1 MYQEFYGLTEKPFS
15 LTPNPQFLFYSR
27 QYREAE
33 DQLLYGINN
42 REGFML
48 VTGQPGTGKTTLCRD
63 LIEKLDRTKYQSA
76 LIFNPFLNGEEM
88 LSALLTE
95 FGVTPPAG
103 ANRKELL
110 DRLNA
115 FLLEQ
120 LALGRS
126 CVAIFDEAQHLS
138 TEFLEQ
144 IRVLSNLETH
154 QEKLI
159 QIILVGQPEL
169 LENILSPRMAQ
180 LDQRVSIRCTLS
192 DLDELETDRYIH
204 HRLNVAGSKGQI
216 RFNKRAVAE
225 IFRASRGV
233 PRRVNLISDRSLLAA
248 FAEQSRD
255 VQPAH
260 VRKAVQSLRGE
271 DAADAVPTNRRSSAW
286 RWAAIAASV
295 VLVAS
300 VTAAVAFWPQRSG
313 PGDEALYW
321 SATMNSAPAAA
332 EHDLLDLVRRYPASR
347 RLDEALLR
355 LAQLQM
361 GRGDRPAALATLAQ
375 LASHQPTGPW
385 HDRAIVWSG
394 LVRLDGADTAT
405 ACQNVQ
411 PLDTGSSD
419 PLATQQGAEL
429 LALCSARARA
439 DSASAAQAGAP
450 RTADSTAQSAD
461 SAHRAVVK
469 PDSAHRTPARA
480 DSSSHATGAGGR
492 A

>member
-1 MYQEFYGLTEKPFS
+1 
-15 LTPNPQFLFYSR
+15 
-27 QYREAE
+27 
-33 DQLLYGINN
+33 
-42 REGFML
+42 
-48 VTGQPGTGKTTLCRD
+48 
-63 LIEKLDRTKYQSA
+63 
-76 LIFNPFLNGEEM
+76 
-88 LSALLTE
+88 
-95 FGVTPPAG
+95 
-103 ANRKELL
+103 
-110 DRLNA
+110 
-115 FLLEQ
+115 
-120 LALGRS
+120 
-126 CVAIFDEAQHLS
+126 
-138 TEFLEQ
+138 
-144 IRVLSNLETH
+144 
-154 QEKLI
+154 
-159 QIILVGQPEL
+159 
-169 LENILSPRMAQ
+169 
-180 LDQRVSIRCTLS
+180 
-192 DLDELETDRYIH
+192 
-204 HRLNVAGSKGQI
+204 
-216 RFNKRAVAE
+216 
-225 IFRASRGV
+225 
-233 PRRVNLISDRSLLAA
+233 
-248 FAEQSRD
+248 
-255 VQPAH
+255 
-260 VRKAVQSLRGE
+260 
-271 DAADAVPTNRRSSAW
+271 AVPTNRRSSAW